1 MLPSSSPAAAHDGHS
16 VPQEASAVSSALRL
30 MPHCATVASHDGERR
45 EASGR
50 SIEAPHDSGPD
61 SWHTGFCGLLS
72 PHPDSKGV
80 VAWVSFEGG
89 EGARKLV
96 LRRGPVTL
104 ASFALDTLMIS
115 RHPNTHGTVK
125 AQIPKGQ
132 YMVALFST

>member
-1 MLPSSSPAAAHDGHS
+1 MLPHSSTAAAHDGHS
-16 VPQEASAVSSALRL
+16 VPREASAVSSALRL
-30 MPHCATVASHDGERR
+30 MLPHCATAASHDS

-50 SIEAPHDSGPD
+50 RIEAPGPD

-89 EGARKLV
+89 DGARKLV

-104 ASFALDTLMIS
+104 ASFALDTLLIS

-125 AQIPKGQ
+125 AQTLKGQ
-132 YMVALFST
+132 YWWLFSVHTLGY